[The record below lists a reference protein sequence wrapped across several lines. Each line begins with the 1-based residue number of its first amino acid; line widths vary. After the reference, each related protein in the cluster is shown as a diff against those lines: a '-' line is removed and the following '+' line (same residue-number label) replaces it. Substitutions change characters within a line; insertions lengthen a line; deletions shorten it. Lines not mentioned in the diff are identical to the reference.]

1 MARTWRGAARAVPS
15 RGRAGGYQFPEW
27 MSLCSFLPPPPR
39 PCLSSFLP
47 SFPFPPELSVNFAST
62 LCEGPEKEG
71 ENMEVG
77 STSFV
82 HIVLYLAPVVV
93 LQAISDHEEEFDR
106 VGSFASRNEGS
117 ASHCP

>member
-1 MARTWRGAARAVPS
+1 
-15 RGRAGGYQFPEW
+15 
-27 MSLCSFLPPPPR
+27 
-39 PCLSSFLP
+39 
-47 SFPFPPELSVNFAST
+47 
-62 LCEGPEKEG
+62 
-71 ENMEVG
+71 MEVG